1 MYSRCIEHIYAIYMV
16 DLLKNNYPSF
26 FLAIPHIL
34 CCFSDNDSGMQKMAQ
49 HMQVEELWFQDGT
62 VVFQAEHKLFCLHS
76 GLVSARSEVFKQII
90 EDKNSDSH
98 FGITRGVY
106 QTGIPLIQL
115 PDTAQD
121 VNNFFLA
128 IYDVIS
134 G

>member
-1 MYSRCIEHIYAIYMV
+1 
-16 DLLKNNYPSF
+16 
-26 FLAIPHIL
+26 
-34 CCFSDNDSGMQKMAQ
+34 MQKMAQ

-98 FGITRGVY
+98 FEITRSIY
-106 QTGIPLIQL
+106 ETGIPLIQL

-121 VNNFFLA
+121 ANNFFLA
-128 IYDVIS
+128 IYDVVS
-134 G
+134 GQVSPPVITQNSEIYNCFLDFSSRRP